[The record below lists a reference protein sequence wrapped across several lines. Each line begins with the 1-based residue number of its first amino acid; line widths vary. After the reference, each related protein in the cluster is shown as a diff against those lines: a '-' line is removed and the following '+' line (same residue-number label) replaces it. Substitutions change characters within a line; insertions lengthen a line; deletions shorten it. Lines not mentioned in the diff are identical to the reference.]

1 MRLKR
6 SGICKQPQCLTKT
19 FCKLLYRLFVC
30 LKRLEYFLVLPVF
43 FGRRVFKQPLYLRKW
58 QFCFYI
64 VFLFPP
70 LAVTLPHR
78 FLLPVS
84 LSARLFTEPI
94 CRRRVLINHTA
105 IYTVRV
111 AFPRRFEC
119 TRQPCKFIK
128 MLIWTQIKVAIN
140 IRQFPVRTSDRSLH
154 KLPTL
159 FSLSFDDGRLG
170 RDRFS
175 SWVLLSSL
183 PKMGRGHWN
192 SRGENRCV
200 RIQFECQ
207 QLLKEKTLSRL
218 FRGIVYIIINPFPF
232 Q

>member
-1 MRLKR
+1 M
-6 SGICKQPQCLTKT
+6 
-19 FCKLLYRLFVC
+19 
-30 LKRLEYFLVLPVF
+30 LPVF

-140 IRQFPVRTSDRSLH
+140 IRQFPVRTSDLSISFLH
-154 KLPTL
+154 
-159 FSLSFDDGRLG
+159 FSLCPLTMGVWEETDFPLG
-170 RDRFS
+170 CCCHHCQRWEGDTETA
-175 SWVLLSSL
+175 
-183 PKMGRGHWN
+183 G
-192 SRGENRCV
+192 V
-200 RIQFECQ
+200 RIGVWEFSLNVNSFWKRKRCPGFSGE
-207 QLLKEKTLSRL
+207 
-218 FRGIVYIIINPFPF
+218 
-232 Q
+232 